1 MTFCPYH
8 YPGEAAAQVPEAVS
22 MLQPSSVASREP
34 VRTTWA
40 DRPLSE
46 LTGHIGE
53 AFHEPLLLELPRLR
67 ALIASLKRS
76 CDEHCRVPTVV
87 GQELRRFEAGLL
99 ARVTAEQDE
108 LFPLVGR
115 LDEDGTCHDDSH
127 RLAALRS
134 DAEAF
139 HEEAARTAW
148 LLRTIT
154 DGYEPPSN
162 ACRTLRALYR
172 GLEEL
177 EQLMQLYSQMEGNV
191 LFPRAAKSMSG
202 ASTEQR
208 R

>member
-8 YPGEAAAQVPEAVS
+8 YAGEMAAQVPEAVRVFQQ
-22 MLQPSSVASREP
+22 LKVA
-34 VRTTWA
+34 VRRPARMTWA

-46 LTGHIGE
+46 LADHIGE
-53 AFHEPLLLELPRLR
+53 AFHQPLLLELPRLR
-67 ALIASLKRS
+67 ALIASFQRS

-87 GQELRRFEAGLL
+87 GQELRRFEVGLL

-108 LFPLVGR
+108 LFPLVRR
-115 LDEDGTCHDDSH
+115 LDEDGPGDDDSY

-134 DAEAF
+134 DAETF

-154 DGYEPPSN
+154 DGYEPPSS
-162 ACRTLRALYR
+162 ACRALRSLYR

-177 EQLMQLYSQMEGNV
+177 EQLMQLYSQLEMNV
-191 LFPRAAKSMSG
+191 LFSRAASWTRRAG
-202 ASTEQR
+202 TEEQQ
-208 R
+208 